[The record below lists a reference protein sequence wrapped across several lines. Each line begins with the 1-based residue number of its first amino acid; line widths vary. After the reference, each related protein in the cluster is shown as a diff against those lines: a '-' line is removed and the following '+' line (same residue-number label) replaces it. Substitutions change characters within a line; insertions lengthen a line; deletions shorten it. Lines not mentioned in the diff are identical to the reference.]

1 MLLVLRGT
9 PAASSLSNFIKVT
22 LTWPALPQIML
33 QSMSAFVRTATE
45 QSDDDTAD
53 AEHFDRTAI
62 GSKAGAFLT
71 NPEPCKINGHG
82 PTSESA

>member
-9 PAASSLSNFIKVT
+9 PAASSLSNYIKVT
-22 LTWPALPQIML
+22 LTWPALPQITEH
-33 QSMSAFVRTATE
+33 VRTATE

-53 AEHFDRTAI
+53 TEHFDRTAI
-62 GSKAGAFLT
+62 ASAAGSFLT

-82 PTSESA
+82 PISQSP

>member
-1 MLLVLRGT
+1 MACT
-9 PAASSLSNFIKVT
+9 TTDHASEH
-22 LTWPALPQIML
+22 
-33 QSMSAFVRTATE
+33 VRTATE

-62 GSKAGAFLT
+62 ASTAGAFLT

-82 PTSESA
+82 PISESP

>member
-9 PAASSLSNFIKVT
+9 PAASSLSNYIKVT
-22 LTWPALPQIML
+22 LTWPALPQITEHV
-33 QSMSAFVRTATE
+33 STAAE

-53 AEHFDRTAI
+53 TEHFDRTAI
-62 GSKAGAFLT
+62 ASTAGAFLT

-82 PTSESA
+82 PISESP